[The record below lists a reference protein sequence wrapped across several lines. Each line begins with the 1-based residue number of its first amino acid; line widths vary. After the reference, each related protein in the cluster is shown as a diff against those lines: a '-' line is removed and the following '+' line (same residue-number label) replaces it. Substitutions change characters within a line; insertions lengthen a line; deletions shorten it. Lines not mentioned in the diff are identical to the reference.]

1 MTKNE
6 LWVKADKGKLE
17 LNTCTEKLYDEVLL
31 TKVGETAL
39 SPSVSLTGEGY
50 VFDRADVEE
59 SEEISL
65 TLRLKNQQGVYSKE
79 FSYHIYLDNTIPE
92 VFISEAEGSE
102 TPLGDFVNKISF
114 GLFGKTEYKVKVKV
128 TETDTS
134 GLKEWTYMVL
144 PLKKRHGKWY
154 RQGFRC
160 RQSNGRG
167 DNEKPAFAVY

>member
-1 MTKNE
+1 MNDKKE

-144 PLKKRHGKWY
+144 PLKKTW
-154 RQGFRC
+154 
-160 RQSNGRG
+160 
-167 DNEKPAFAVY
+167 